1 MCNRPI
7 YERVSMTEKAPRPF
21 KSGVNDYD
29 ALYKRIQELGIHSP
43 LVPEKGVDITPQPE
57 PPKAEPGNYYG

>member
-1 MCNRPI
+1 
-7 YERVSMTEKAPRPF
+7 MTEKAPRPF

-57 PPKAEPGNYYG
+57 PPKSEPGSYYG